1 MKTWSTWSK
10 KKKWLVG
17 GGVALIAL
25 IIIGAVQ
32 PKNKPSTN
40 PPAQPVAIVT
50 VTATPQP
57 AAVVTVTAKP
67 KATHAA
73 APKPTHTAAP
83 KPSLAAAPG
92 PTAGQRE
99 AYASAKN
106 YLSQQAFSRS
116 GLIDQLHS
124 QYGEGFSLSDATWAV
139 AHCGANWNH
148 EAYLSAKE
156 YLSQQSF
163 SLSGLIDQLQSS
175 AGEGFTHSQAV
186 WGATKAYNAQ

>member
-1 MKTWSTWSK
+1 LKTWSTWSK

-17 GGVALIAL
+17 AVVVFVAMAV
-25 IIIGAVQ
+25 IGALV
-32 PKNKPSTN
+32 PSSKKSS
-40 PPAQPVAIVT
+40 PPAQPVATVT

-67 KATHAA
+67 KATHTA

-83 KPSLAAAPG
+83 KPTHTAAAG
-92 PTAGQRE
+92 PTTGERE
-99 AYASAKN
+99 AYASAED

-124 QYGEGFSLSDATWAV
+124 AYGEGFSLSDATWAV

-156 YLSQQSF
+156 YLSQESF

-175 AGEGFTHSQAV
+175 SGEGFTHSQAV